1 LGYWIILPVIGYI
14 IGSIPFGFIAGRL
27 ISGVDVRNHGSG
39 MTGMTNVVRTMGY
52 RIGIP
57 VLLLDLSKGI
67 TTVLL
72 VRIITPTATPGI
84 ESISALAVIIGHIW
98 PVFAGFRGGRG
109 IAPGLGGLMAL
120 EPTTGLIAGMTG
132 AITIAISR
140 YVSLGSILGTVSG
153 SVVLIIL
160 YLNGNIPVEYIW
172 YVSIGAPLVIIKHKD
187 NISRLINGNERRIG
201 KRSE

>member
-1 LGYWIILPVIGYI
+1 MGYWIILPIVGYL
-14 IGSIPFGFIAGRL
+14 IGSIPFGFIAGRV
-27 ISGVDVRNHGSG
+27 ISGVDVRDHGSG
-39 MTGMTNVVRTMGY
+39 MTGMTNVARTMGY

-67 TTVLL
+67 ITIVL
-72 VRIITPTATPGI
+72 VKIFTPTAMPGVA
-84 ESISALAVIIGHIW
+84 SISALAVIVGHIW

-109 IAPGLGGLMAL
+109 IAPGLGGLVAL
-120 EPTTGLIAGMTG
+120 EPITGLIAGMTG

-140 YVSLGSILGTVSG
+140 YVSLGSILGTLAG

-160 YLNGNIPVEYIW
+160 YLNGNIPTEYIW
-172 YVSIGAPLVIIKHKD
+172 YVIIGAPLVIIKHRD
-187 NISRLINGNERRIG
+187 NIGRLISGNERKIG